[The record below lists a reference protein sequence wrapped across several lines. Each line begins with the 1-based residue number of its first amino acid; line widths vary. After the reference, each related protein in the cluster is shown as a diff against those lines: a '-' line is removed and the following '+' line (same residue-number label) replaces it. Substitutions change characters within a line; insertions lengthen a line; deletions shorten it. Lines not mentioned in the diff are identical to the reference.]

1 MIRHDTQE
9 NTIPYYPSVEIYS
22 NVPTYVV
29 SPSNQIPMQ
38 SYETTSMMNDPCEY
52 SSVSSNDDSSKQ
64 RILTAEIGGKVYQT
78 KLYYSYEYLNNQ

>member
-1 MIRHDTQE
+1 
-9 NTIPYYPSVEIYS
+9 
-22 NVPTYVV
+22 
-29 SPSNQIPMQ
+29 MQ